1 MYFLHSAHLQLSPAV
16 LSGKDSSK
24 EIAVKFNG
32 SIFLG
37 ALL

>member
-1 MYFLHSAHLQLSPAV
+1 MYFLQSAHLQLSPAV
-16 LSGKDSSK
+16 LSGKEPSK

-32 SIFLG
+32 NIFLG